1 MAVDRREVECGR
13 GQVRERGETCVRP
26 DDQGRLLDPL
36 GRRVAR
42 AVGNGLRERLVPGHV
57 LQGDDPH
64 VRVRHRLGD
73 RGVHVIAGGDRH
85 GDRDRRAG
93 DDLPPGR
100 VGGPAGRG
108 DVLLG
113 AGLDQGVVADVAVRV
128 DAATADADPVG
139 RELVLAV
146 RVSAGGGNRP
156 VAGDRVEEG
165 AALLERP
172 LVVAEP
178 VRALVRVRTDLQELP
193 MSAWGGSR
201 SCRSGEPQ
209 RGAESCEQRDRDAH
223 LSS

>member
-1 MAVDRREVECGR
+1 MAVDRRQVESGR
-13 GQVRERGETCVRP
+13 RQVRQRGETCIRP
-26 DDQGRLLDPL
+26 DDQGRLLDPF

-57 LQGDDPH
+57 LQRDDPH
-64 VRVRHRLGD
+64 IRVRHRLGH
-73 RGVHVIAGGDRH
+73 RGVHVIAGGDGH
-85 GDRDRRAG
+85 GDRDRWAG

-100 VGGPAGRG
+100 VGGLAGRG
-108 DVLLG
+108 NVLLG

-146 RVSAGGGNRP
+146 RVPAGGRHRP
-156 VAGDRVEEG
+156 VAGDGVEEG

-193 MSAWGGSR
+193 MSGWCSSGS
-201 SCRSGEPQ
+201 SRSGEPQ
-209 RGAESCEQRDRDAH
+209 RSAESCDRRDRDAH